1 MQRAVFV
8 RYTVKPECAAENEAL
23 ARAVFAEL
31 REAEPAGAAYAV
43 FRNGLEFVHIFV
55 NMAADDSAVIT
66 ELPSFKAYS
75 KDIAARCETEPEV
88 ARLSVEM
95 LESYGFAATQKNRR
109 G

>member
-8 RYTVKPECAAENEAL
+8 RYAVKPECAAENEAL

-31 REAEPAGAAYAV
+31 RETKPENAAYAV

-55 NMAADDSAVIT
+55 NSAADDSAVIT

-75 KDIAARCETEPEV
+75 KDIAARCEKEPEV
-88 ARLSVEM
+88 ARLSVEL
-95 LESYGFAATQKNRR
+95 LESYGLATTQRSGR
-109 G
+109 S